1 MSLTKR
7 LGVTFVLIAAV
18 AAIAVGSVKAASV
31 SVRVGVYDDTERRPM
46 PEKAEIWIRGL
57 GSWWIV
63 RETVKNVPERQ
74 VGAVDTIFVYPD
86 GRSGKEIS
94 VRFKITT
101 DMCPQG
107 CARDLISVA
116 ISDTEVSVQG
126 TPIDAANDE
135 FDVILKRR

>member
-63 RETVKNVPERQ
+63 RETVKER
-74 VGAVDTIFVYPD
+74 ARTA
-86 GRSGKEIS
+86 GRSSGYYLRLS
-94 VRFKITT
+94 RW
-101 DMCPQG
+101 P
-107 CARDLISVA
+107 LW
-116 ISDTEVSVQG
+116 
-126 TPIDAANDE
+126 
-135 FDVILKRR
+135 

>member
-46 PEKAEIWIRGL
+46 PEKAEIWIQGL

-135 FDVILKRR
+135 FEVILKRR